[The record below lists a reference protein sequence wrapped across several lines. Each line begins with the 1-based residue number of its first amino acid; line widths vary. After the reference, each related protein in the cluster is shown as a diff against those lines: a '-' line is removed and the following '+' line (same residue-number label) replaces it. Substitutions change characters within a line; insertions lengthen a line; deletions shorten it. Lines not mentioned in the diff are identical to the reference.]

1 MASPFGTCRL
11 NKPAPAAFATNRTL
25 LLSPPVV
32 SLPRQ
37 MKMRPQRKCRF
48 TVNAAKELHFNK
60 DGSAIRKLQ
69 VNCLTSSL
77 FKHLPLLL
85 LLISC
90 HFFSSF
96 DLPATSWPGFLSQNG
111 VNKLADL
118 VGVTLGPKG
127 RNVVLESKYGSPKIV
142 NDGVTVAKEV
152 CLCVSH
158 YVFTKIICSHVD
170 LGYHAPLTFSH
181 K

>member
-85 LLISC
+85 LLIFC
-90 HFFSSF
+90 HFFF
-96 DLPATSWPGFLSQNG
+96 PLLTCQPLP
-111 VNKLADL
+111 DL
-118 VGVTLGPKG
+118 VLFLRMGSISLQISLGLLLAQK
-127 RNVVLESKYGSPKIV
+127 VE
-142 NDGVTVAKEV
+142 T
-152 CLCVSH
+152 
-158 YVFTKIICSHVD
+158 
-170 LGYHAPLTFSH
+170 
-181 K
+181 

>member
-11 NKPAPAAFATNRTL
+11 NKPAPAAFATNKTL

-90 HFFSSF
+90 HFFF
-96 DLPATSWPGFLSQNG
+96 PLLTCQPLP
-111 VNKLADL
+111 DL
-118 VGVTLGPKG
+118 VFFLRMGSISLQISLGLLLDQKD
-127 RNVVLESKYGSPKIV
+127 EM
-142 NDGVTVAKEV
+142 
-152 CLCVSH
+152 
-158 YVFTKIICSHVD
+158 
-170 LGYHAPLTFSH
+170 
-181 K
+181 